1 VGTKP
6 SRNVA
11 VAEFLPVRR
20 ETVMEMVAG
29 RIEALVRRGEL
40 RSGSRLPSEPK
51 LAEMLHVSRG
61 SLREALKGLVFLGL
75 VKARPGDGTYIQ
87 PSLSGVIS
95 RHFQW
100 MLLLQ
105 EIKYLELLELRQ
117 ILEPASAALAARR
130 ATKDDIEKMKEALAG
145 MRAGLDHPEKFMA
158 NEIVFHECILQAAK
172 NVAIHTTMRMMY
184 DAMAEGRRRVLPLID
199 DLKRNFDRHERI
211 FNLIERRDARGARLE
226 VLEDLHYAES
236 LLRRDLESK
245 DRLRNEP
252 ATTPRNQKKSLLIR
266 RNKSRT

>member
-1 VGTKP
+1 
-6 SRNVA
+6 
-11 VAEFLPVRR
+11 
-20 ETVMEMVAG
+20 
-29 RIEALVRRGEL
+29 
-40 RSGSRLPSEPK
+40 
-51 LAEMLHVSRG
+51 
-61 SLREALKGLVFLGL
+61 
-75 VKARPGDGTYIQ
+75 
-87 PSLSGVIS
+87 
-95 RHFQW
+95 